1 MDFTIKL
8 PNNFRHIHLEQ
19 CSSTM
24 EVAAANTEELS
35 GKILLITTD
44 EQTAGRGQ
52 RGNHWESAIGKN
64 LLFSLVCE
72 PEGVRADTQFHLS
85 EATALSALCAIR
97 DYLPPTLRDAVRI
110 KWPNDIYV
118 NDSKVCGMLLEHTV
132 LRGMIVRT
140 NIGIGINVNQIR
152 FISDAPNPVSLCQVL
167 GHELSCSEVLESFL
181 THFISFRRM
190 LASPETLHDIYLTN
204 LYRRTGMHK
213 YRDEH
218 GEFCAQI
225 ADIHPDGRLCLMLQN
240 GERRTYAFKEVAF
253 VL

>member
-1 MDFTIKL
+1 
-8 PNNFRHIHLEQ
+8 
-19 CSSTM
+19 
-24 EVAAANTEELS
+24 
-35 GKILLITTD
+35 
-44 EQTAGRGQ
+44 
-52 RGNHWESAIGKN
+52 
-64 LLFSLVCE
+64 
-72 PEGVRADTQFHLS
+72 
-85 EATALSALCAIR
+85 
-97 DYLPPTLRDAVRI
+97 
-110 KWPNDIYV
+110 
-118 NDSKVCGMLLEHTV
+118 MLLEHTV

-152 FISDAPNPVSLCQVL
+152 FISDVPNPMSLCQVL
-167 GHELSCSEVLESFL
+167 GHELSRSEVLESFL

-190 LASPETLHDIYLTN
+190 LASPKTLHDIYLTN

-225 ADIHPDGRLCLMLQN
+225 ADIHPDGRLCLLLQN